1 MEDRDKKVIKQ
12 NLHYWIYGKLQIKW
26 PSHILLIF
34 INLNIQILAFGF
46 PDSDDND
53 DIPNDSEKEN
63 VVENIYKENRKK
75 AKSIHTP
82 GKNKTNKISRQN
94 SRGRMLFWNQY

>member
-1 MEDRDKKVIKQ
+1 MLV
-12 NLHYWIYGKLQIKW
+12 NLYKESPLENIH
-26 PSHILLIF
+26 LLF
-34 INLNIQILAFGF
+34 QGRL
-46 PDSDDND
+46 PRDDND

-94 SRGRMLFWNQY
+94 SRGRMLF